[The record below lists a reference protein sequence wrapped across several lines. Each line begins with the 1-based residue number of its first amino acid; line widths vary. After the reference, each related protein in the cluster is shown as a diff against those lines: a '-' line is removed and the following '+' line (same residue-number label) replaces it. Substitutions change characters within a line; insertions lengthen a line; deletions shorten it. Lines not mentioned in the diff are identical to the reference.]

1 MPTRVEQAAMPN
13 IGIAALA
20 TVYNGA
26 APGANTNILT
36 DSVKVSPS
44 ASALR
49 ITVCLSTGSVF
60 NVRVTDGT
68 NAHTQSLNGG
78 TALTANC
85 LYTFTIGARRYSSQ
99 PYTAGTTAELTYNF
113 QVATDSVIETLFVEE
128 VTGPAI

>member
-1 MPTRVEQAAMPN
+1 MPTRVEQATMPN

-99 PYTAGTTAELTYNF
+99 PYTDGTTAELSYNF
-113 QVATDSVIETLFVEE
+113 QVAADGVIETLFVEE
-128 VTGPAI
+128 ATGPTI